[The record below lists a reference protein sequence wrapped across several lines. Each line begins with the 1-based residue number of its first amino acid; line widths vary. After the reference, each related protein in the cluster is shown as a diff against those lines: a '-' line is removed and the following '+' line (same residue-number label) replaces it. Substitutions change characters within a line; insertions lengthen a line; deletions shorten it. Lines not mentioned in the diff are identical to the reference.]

1 MALALRRQDF
11 FWDAED
17 HTVRVYENI
26 CQYLELSFR
35 VEVLNRRLDM
45 MRDMLGVVQ
54 AQHQSQYMTKLD
66 WIIIWLLV
74 LEVVVQVCGGGVMM
88 LFKMQEEQVE
98 RAALNG

>member
-1 MALALRRQDF
+1 MPQDF

-17 HTVRVYENI
+17 NTVCVYENV

-45 MRDMLGVVQ
+45 MRDMLEVVQ

-66 WIIIWLLV
+66 WMIIWLLV
-74 LEVVVQVCGGGVMM
+74 LEVVVQVFGGGVM
-88 LFKMQEEQVE
+88 LLLKRQQKGADYSV
-98 RAALNG
+98 